1 MSNKL
6 ARKTKNKIERS
17 WMWNEIEK
25 QGAANEVKRYFVSFG
40 VPMVKNSLEICLWIL
55 HDKFGFGEK
64 RLKRV
69 HDSINAYLVSNLNGD
84 LQVDMLP
91 EALQKMKTS
100 CDVRAVAMKVPQRC
114 RINMSKM
121 KRVNNPNEFKTRIK
135 IVTEALTLTYAMV
148 CTELVTREKMSG
160 AKIREFLDECT
171 TFINDYLDGGWVSQ
185 EDIRFQLE
193 KETKVRVNLV

>member
-121 KRVNNPNEFKTRIK
+121 KRVNNPNEFKTRLKFNIYK
-135 IVTEALTLTYAMV
+135 TKSKSPSTTASRSFPSLCIGFIALTPLPIEAGQFPFAQNSQSSVTY
-148 CTELVTREKMSG
+148 
-160 AKIREFLDECT
+160 
-171 TFINDYLDGGWVSQ
+171 
-185 EDIRFQLE
+185 
-193 KETKVRVNLV
+193 